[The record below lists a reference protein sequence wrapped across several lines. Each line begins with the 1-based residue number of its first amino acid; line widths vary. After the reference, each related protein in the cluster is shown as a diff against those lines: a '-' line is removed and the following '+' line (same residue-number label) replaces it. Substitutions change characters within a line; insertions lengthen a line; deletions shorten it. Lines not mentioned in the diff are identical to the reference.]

1 MKHTHILVIRPG
13 AIGDVLLTFPVLQA
27 LREAYVNPQITLVS
41 NAVVLPLALA
51 SGIVDEVFDYQ
62 DIRWS
67 ELFSEP
73 GIHSP
78 AVLDLLAQTDL
89 AICWLRDPDHIVEQ
103 NLREAGVKR
112 VIVAPGRPP
121 EGTRVHIVEY
131 LGGTVGLS
139 PTQGTVGLP
148 SVQGTRKGHPYHTR
162 AGSCMVGVPLA
173 GTLGGDAIDRIPS
186 SHQIAIH
193 PGSGG
198 AAKCWPTENFAEVIE
213 RLWRQNRPVLLL
225 AGPADNDRLESILGQ
240 LSPAPKP
247 ELLQVLA
254 NKPLLE
260 VAHHLQACWGYL
272 GNDAGIT
279 HLAAM
284 LGVPTVAIFGPSD
297 PVVWHPVGP
306 GVKVIRERI
315 LERLAVDVVMDA
327 INSFI

>member
-1 MKHTHILVIRPG
+1 MKHNYILVIRPG

-73 GIHSP
+73 GIHAP

-89 AICWLRDPDHIVEQ
+89 AICWLRDHDHIVEQ
-103 NLREAGVKR
+103 NLREAGIKR

-131 LGGTVGLS
+131 LGGTIGLS
-139 PTQGTVGLP
+139 PVQDTVGLP
-148 SVQGTRKGHPYHTR
+148 SAQGTLR
-162 AGSCMVGVPLA
+162 
-173 GTLGGDAIDRIPS
+173 GDAIDRIPS

-198 AAKCWPTENFAEVIE
+198 AAKCWPAENFAEGIE
-213 RLWRQNRPVLLL
+213 RLWREKSPVLLVPGA
-225 AGPADNDRLESILGQ
+225 AGGDRVGRILGQ
-240 LSPAPKP
+240 PFPCPKTG
-247 ELLQVLA
+247 
-254 NKPLLE
+254 PL
-260 VAHHLQACWGYL
+260 
-272 GNDAGIT
+272 
-279 HLAAM
+279 
-284 LGVPTVAIFGPSD
+284 
-297 PVVWHPVGP
+297 
-306 GVKVIRERI
+306 
-315 LERLAVDVVMDA
+315 
-327 INSFI
+327 

>member
-41 NAVVLPLALA
+41 NAFVLPLALA
-51 SGIVDEVFDYQ
+51 YGIADEAFDYQ

-89 AICWLRDPDHIVEQ
+89 AICWLRDPGHIVEQ

-112 VIVAPGRPP
+112 LIVAPGRPL
-121 EGTRVHIVEY
+121 EDTHVHIVDY
-131 LGGTVGLS
+131 
-139 PTQGTVGLP
+139 
-148 SVQGTRKGHPYHTR
+148 
-162 AGSCMVGVPLA
+162 LA
-173 GTLGGDAIDRIPS
+173 GTIGHSPLLGEHPTPGKPVPANL
-186 SHQIAIH
+186 HQIAIH

-198 AAKCWPTENFAEVIE
+198 VVKCWPAENFAEVIE
-213 RLWRQNRPVLLL
+213 RLWQQNRPVLLL
-225 AGPADNDRLESILGQ
+225 AGPADDHRLESILGQ

-260 VAHHLQACWGYL
+260 VAHHLQACRCYL

-297 PVVWHPVGP
+297 PAIWRPVGP
-306 GVKVIRERI
+306 SVKVIRERT

-327 INSFI
+327 INSFLRG